1 MALYVQKGAELYQ
14 VIKDAMRSE
23 DSKASHAS
31 LPLPYN
37 IVGGDMNAALFE

>member
-14 VIKDAMRSE
+14 VIKDAMRS